1 MKKIAALLIL
11 AATFSAQAAT
21 YEDYGRVISVQEKYG
36 TNGQPRK
43 VCNGGSGG
51 SGSSGFG
58 VGTVIGAASGGLLGH
73 TVGHKSGNVATTAVG
88 AVVGAVAGTAIE
100 NGMNNNVNNGRD
112 CYMVNDQQPRVI
124 GYDVTYEYG
133 GRQLTDYFQ
142 TPPNG
147 DTIRIRVNTMPSS
160 GR

>member
-1 MKKIAALLIL
+1 MTKLAALLLIL
-11 AATFSAQAAT
+11 ATTFSAQAAT
-21 YEDYGRVISVQEKYG
+21 YEDYARVLSVQEKYASS
-36 TNGQPRK
+36 GQPRQ
-43 VCNGGSGG
+43 VCNGGSN
-51 SGSSGFG
+51 SSGLG
-58 VGTVIGAASGGLLGH
+58 MGTVIGAVSGGLLGN
-73 TVGHKSGNVATTAVG
+73 TVGNKSGKVAAAAVG
-88 AVVGAVAGTAIE
+88 AATGAVAGTYIE
-100 NGMNNNVNNGRD
+100 NGMNGGNGGGRN

-147 DTIRIRVNTMPSS
+147 DTIRIRINTMPSS

>member
-21 YEDYGRVISVQEKYG
+21 YEDYARVISVQEKYA
-36 TNGQPRK
+36 TNGQPRQ
-43 VCNGGSGG
+43 VCNSGG
-51 SGSSGFG
+51 SGSPGFG

-100 NGMNNNVNNGRD
+100 NGMNGGNGGGRN

-147 DTIRIRVNTMPSS
+147 DTIRIRINTMPSS

>member
-1 MKKIAALLIL
+1 MPAC
-11 AATFSAQAAT
+11 F
-21 YEDYGRVISVQEKYG
+21 
-36 TNGQPRK
+36 PCRK
-43 VCNGGSGG
+43 N
-51 SGSSGFG
+51 
-58 VGTVIGAASGGLLGH
+58 TLPAASRAKFVTVARTRPASAWARLL
-73 TVGHKSGNVATTAVG
+73 
-88 AVVGAVAGTAIE
+88 AVAGTYIE
-100 NGMNNNVNNGRD
+100 NGMNGGNGGGRN

-147 DTIRIRVNTMPSS
+147 DTIRIRINTMPSS

>member
-21 YEDYGRVISVQEKYG
+21 YEDYARVLSVQEKYASS
-36 TNGQPRK
+36 GQPRQ
-43 VCNGGSGG
+43 VCNGGSN
-51 SGSSGFG
+51 SSGLG
-58 VGTVIGAASGGLLGH
+58 MGTVIGAVSGGLLGN

-100 NGMNNNVNNGRD
+100 NGMNGGNGGGRN

-147 DTIRIRVNTMPSS
+147 DTIRIRINTMPSS